1 MNGIDG
7 QHVSERLQVLLTLGT
22 GSRLGLTDEVPD
34 QVKVAFS
41 IREAFLF
48 RVPERQP
55 LHDELGSVFAHRCKK
70 LFAGSQEGSHRGGRW
85 QRQSD
90 LGGRLGGIQ
99 VDLHSPA
106 RRVLRL
112 RQDALLDG
120 FEHTRKRDLNSSLT
134 TEFCVQ
140 GFLTGGLLGTTTLG
154 PGDTTDGD
162 IIGIAFI
169 AQGSQL
175 QPKTCMLQALLN
187 GDGALRRFFLNV
199 ATGQDVERFA
209 LIRAFSS
216 LGGGIR
222 FQRNRVAIGRPR
234 HHTDEMPS
242 FLEFDFIEF
251 GQVGRALQAVRR
263 PGFDLLGFSYWAV
276 ILRNDLHR
284 KMVKAT
290 DLARV
295 RVNLEHHVHFAT
307 VVRDQN
313 LLPDEA
319 GELVVGLILR
329 NNRQV
334 GLQYRQKN
342 LVQRK
347 LFLER
352 PFVERDAPP
361 ALVGRDGWRPG
372 FGLLDIVFFKVGK

>member
-1 MNGIDG
+1 MPSTEVGQDDMNGIDG

-140 GFLTGGLLGTTTLG
+140 GFLT
-154 PGDTTDGD
+154 
-162 IIGIAFI
+162 
-169 AQGSQL
+169 
-175 QPKTCMLQALLN
+175 
-187 GDGALRRFFLNV
+187 
-199 ATGQDVERFA
+199 
-209 LIRAFSS
+209 
-216 LGGGIR
+216 
-222 FQRNRVAIGRPR
+222 
-234 HHTDEMPS
+234 
-242 FLEFDFIEF
+242 
-251 GQVGRALQAVRR
+251 
-263 PGFDLLGFSYWAV
+263 
-276 ILRNDLHR
+276 
-284 KMVKAT
+284 
-290 DLARV
+290 
-295 RVNLEHHVHFAT
+295 
-307 VVRDQN
+307 
-313 LLPDEA
+313 
-319 GELVVGLILR
+319 
-329 NNRQV
+329 
-334 GLQYRQKN
+334 
-342 LVQRK
+342 
-347 LFLER
+347 
-352 PFVERDAPP
+352 
-361 ALVGRDGWRPG
+361 
-372 FGLLDIVFFKVGK
+372 